1 MKYIKLFEDYSIFDI
16 IIMTSEDAL
25 QVIVDEI
32 YSRNTDVNLIKDI
45 LYNSSVHV
53 NATLY
58 GKSNLLIL
66 ALHSEKKAV
75 VELLLQHPDCDINL
89 QTPRDK
95 YTALMYASKLG
106 LIGNFQKM
114 LQLPQI
120 NINIQNY
127 ENETALHLAC
137 FTEKTDVVELLLQ
150 HPDIDVNVKNYKNET
165 ALYFAC
171 DNGNIDI
178 VELLLENPSIDVNV
192 QSRNWGFTAL
202 HEASRKCYPEI
213 VEALLQHP
221 NIDKT
226 IVDDNGLTAW
236 DKAPSWFKEP
246 IPELKP

>member
-16 IIMTSEDAL
+16 IAMTPDNAL

-32 YSRNTDVNLIKDI
+32 DSMKPNVNLIKDI
-45 LYNSSVHV
+45 LYNSPIDV
-53 NATLY
+53 NATVDGY
-58 GKSNLLIL
+58 SNLLIH
-66 ALHSEKKAV
+66 ALYSEKKAV
-75 VELLLQHPDCDINL
+75 ARLLLQHPDYDINL
-89 QTPRDK
+89 QTPKDK
-95 YTALMYASKLG
+95 YTALMHSSKWG
-106 LIGNFQKM
+106 LTDIVQKM
-114 LQLPQI
+114 LQNPQI
-120 NINIQNY
+120 NVNIQDSK
-127 ENETALHLAC
+127 NETALHLAC
-137 FTEKTDVVELLLQ
+137 YTQKTDVVELLLQ
-150 HPDIDVNVKNYKNET
+150 HPNIDVNIKNYNNET

-171 DNGNIDI
+171 DKGNIDI

-226 IVDDNGLTAW
+226 IVDDHGLTAW

>member
-16 IIMTSEDAL
+16 IAMTSDDAIR
-25 QVIVDEI
+25 VIADEI
-32 YSRNTDVNLIKDI
+32 DSPNTDINLIKDI
-45 LYNSSVHV
+45 LYNSPINV
-53 NATLY
+53 NATVY
-58 GKSNLLIL
+58 GYSNLLIQ
-66 ALHSEKKAV
+66 ALHSEKPSV
-75 VELLLQHPDCDINL
+75 VELLLKHPYYDINL
-89 QTPRDK
+89 QTPKDK
-95 YTALMYASKLG
+95 YTALMYASKWG
-106 LIGNFQKM
+106 FTDIVQKM
-114 LQLPQI
+114 LQHPQI
-120 NINIQNY
+120 NVNIENY

-137 FTEKTDVVELLLQ
+137 YTQKTDVVELLLQ
-150 HPDIDVNVKNYKNET
+150 YPNIDVNKKNYKNET

-202 HEASRKCYPEI
+202 HEASRKCYTEI

-226 IVDDNGLTAW
+226 IVDDTGLTAW